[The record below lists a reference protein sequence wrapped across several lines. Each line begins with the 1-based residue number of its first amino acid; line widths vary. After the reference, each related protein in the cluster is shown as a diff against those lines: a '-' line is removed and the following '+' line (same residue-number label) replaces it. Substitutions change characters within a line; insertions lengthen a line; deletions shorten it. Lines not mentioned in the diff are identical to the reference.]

1 MKHAIF
7 FAGSGQKVSEEQYVY
22 KDWAE
27 RLEPSGYKT
36 ILLDGVGVNTSKVNQ
51 LTGAGWATIIQ
62 EAMNQVAADLHGA
75 PPEKVI
81 VVGMSRGGV
90 EAVICSHCLMH
101 EYRDTPVFV
110 FAIDPVQGYHAINS
124 GAFDM
129 SSTRNPLRLLGKKG
143 SRDGLKARYSLEND
157 APKTIPSNVAMYLS
171 VLSQFRGKQRGLAWG
186 FTPQSPTLHNMIDK
200 SKRRKVYEL
209 LGDHSSGVYSGNA
222 SEGAVKTSR
231 EARSLVTRDM
241 FFHWLLQTGFASVKQ
256 ENPYS
261 VLDAYCKIANDDLR
275 EVQFDERSSGFSFL
289 RTSQNQ
295 PHQVV
300 QFDAQRP
307 NHSFLRTS
315 QNQPRQFTGI
325 AMSRKLKGRE
335 HLIASQQVAE
345 SKKHRPEL
353 RGYYVNERHFEVYC
367 GIRNLIDITI
377 KTDPKSLGKLC
388 PNIPPWLV
396 HNEKGGFS

>member
-1 MKHAIF
+1 MKYAIF
-7 FAGSGQKVSEEQYVY
+7 FAGSGQQVLDEKFIY
-22 KDWAE
+22 KDWAK
-27 RLEPSGYKT
+27 RLESSGYQT
-36 ILLDGVGVNTSKVNQ
+36 ILMDGVGSASKSKAI
-51 LTGAGWATIIQ
+51 TGAGWASIIQ
-62 EAMNQVAADLHGA
+62 DAMAIVEGNQHGVS
-75 PPEKVI
+75 PEKVI

-90 EAVICSHCLMH
+90 EAVICTHCLKH
-101 EYRDTPVFV
+101 VFPDTPVFV
-110 FAIDPVQGYHAINS
+110 FAIDPVQGYHLTGKGS
-124 GAFDM
+124 FDM
-129 SSTRNPLRLLGKKG
+129 SKTRSLSRLLGIKG
-143 SRDGLKARYSLEND
+143 SRDDLKTQYGLEND
-157 APKTIPSNVAMYLS
+157 APKTIPRNVAMYLS

-209 LGDHSSGVYSGNA
+209 LGDHSSGVYSGNGSA
-222 SEGAVKTSR
+222 PTVKTSR

-261 VLDAYCKIANDDLR
+261 VLDAYCKIANDDLG

-295 PHQVV
+295 PDQVV

-377 KTDPKSLGKLC
+377 KKDPKSLGKLC

-396 HNEKGGFS
+396 HNEKGGFG